1 MTEMTTTQRAVL
13 IRTYGGA
20 SAAEVAQIAKPT
32 AGQGQVLVRVHAAG
46 VNGIDWKVREGLVQQ
61 AFPIQLP
68 AVLGIEL
75 AGVVEAVGT
84 GASRFHVG
92 DRVMGPLG
100 GLGAYADF
108 VAVDEA
114 KLVRTPRSLEDVQ
127 AAAIPVAAVAAWQSL
142 HLAGPI
148 TAGQR
153 VLIHG
158 AAGGLGGYAVQ
169 YAKRAGAEVFA
180 TASTAHVDYVRSLGA
195 DHVIDYRTQGFE
207 SVAHDIDL
215 VLDYVG
221 GEVLDR
227 SWQVLKK
234 DGAIVGTS
242 SPDILAR
249 TPAGRRGLWFVN
261 TPDPALLER
270 LVAEI
275 AEGTL
280 VSKLSEVVGF
290 DEIPA
295 AIERNRTSPRI
306 GKVVAD
312 FSR

>member
-1 MTEMTTTQRAVL
+1 MTTTQRAVL
-13 IRTYGGA
+13 IRAYGGA
-20 SAAEVAQIAKPT
+20 AAAEVAEIAKPA
-32 AGQGQVLVRVHAAG
+32 AGPGQVLVRVRAVG
-46 VNGIDWKVREGLVQQ
+46 VNGIDWKVREGLVRE
-61 AFPIQLP
+61 AFPLQLP

-75 AGVVEAVGT
+75 AGVVEALGP
-84 GASRFHVG
+84 GATRFRVG

-114 KLVRTPRSLEDVQ
+114 KLVRTPQGLDDVH
-127 AAAIPVAAVAAWQSL
+127 AAAVPVAAVAAWQSL
-142 HLAGPI
+142 HHAGPI
-148 TAGQR
+148 AAGQR
-153 VLIHG
+153 ILIHG

-180 TASTAHVDYVRSLGA
+180 TASTTHVEYVRSLGA
-195 DHVIDYRTQGFE
+195 DHVIDYQTVRFE
-207 SVAHDIDL
+207 SALRDIDL

-227 SWQVLKK
+227 SWQVLTKN
-234 DGAIVGTS
+234 GAIVGTS

-249 TPAGRRGLWFVN
+249 TPAGRRGLWFIN
-261 TPDPALLER
+261 QPDAALLER
-270 LVAEI
+270 LAAEI
-275 AEGTL
+275 AQGTL
-280 VSKLSEVVGF
+280 NSKLGEVVGF
-290 DEIPA
+290 GDIPA
-295 AIERNRTSPRI
+295 AIERNRTEPRI